1 MYVLPCLLLPTKFQ
15 RITFE
20 ARKLRDVDDVFQDE
34 ATLRK
39 IRNVVSAYVN
49 DRGVSYN
56 PMFVRLICPLAATIS
71 DEAELFAAFS
81 AVMDNVGSLEPLDKR
96 SAKCMSMVR
105 EVMPD
110 LYVMAHCF
118 IIPLHSSHSLRS
130 YTLFLFLRAIV
141 VFSFSFSFAFSL
153 SHTHSL

>member
-1 MYVLPCLLLPTKFQ
+1 
-15 RITFE
+15 
-20 ARKLRDVDDVFQDE
+20 
-34 ATLRK
+34 
-39 IRNVVSAYVN
+39 
-49 DRGVSYN
+49 
-56 PMFVRLICPLAATIS
+56 
-71 DEAELFAAFS
+71 
-81 AVMDNVGSLEPLDKR
+81 VMDNVGSLEPLDKR

-130 YTLFLFLRAIV
+130 YTLFLLLRAIV